1 MEGIGFA
8 KTRLQNSCRMLKCL
22 SLHGF
27 ECALMRNMIVFEGE
41 NDRRDNQSKL
51 KEVA

>member
-41 NDRRDNQSKL
+41 ETINQN
-51 KEVA
+51 